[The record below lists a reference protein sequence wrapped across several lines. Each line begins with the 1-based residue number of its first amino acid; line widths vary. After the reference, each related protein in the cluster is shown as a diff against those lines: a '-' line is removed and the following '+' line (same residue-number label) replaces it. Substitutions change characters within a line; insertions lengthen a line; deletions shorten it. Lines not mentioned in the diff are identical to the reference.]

1 MKSSSPIFGKLA
13 LDDKVS
19 DCPYQTGFPIRPLLE
34 HFGKDATWREI
45 LKADRAVMHD
55 IPGYA
60 GTTIEKLYAF
70 TSEFVDY
77 TFIDLL

>member
-34 HFGKDATWREI
+34 HFGKDATWRDI

-60 GTTIEKLYAF
+60 GTTIVKLYAF

-77 TFIDLL
+77 TFMDIL

>member
-45 LKADRAVMHD
+45 LKADKTVMHD

>member
-1 MKSSSPIFGKLA
+1 
-13 LDDKVS
+13 
-19 DCPYQTGFPIRPLLE
+19 
-34 HFGKDATWREI
+34 
-45 LKADRAVMHD
+45 MHD